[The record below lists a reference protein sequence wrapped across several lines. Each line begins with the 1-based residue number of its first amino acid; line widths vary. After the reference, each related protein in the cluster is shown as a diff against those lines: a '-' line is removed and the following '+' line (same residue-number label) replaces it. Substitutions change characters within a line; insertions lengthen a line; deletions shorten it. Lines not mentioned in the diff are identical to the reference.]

1 MPLKCSAACKGVL
14 MLVKVEPLPMAE
26 AQAFWRDKVQMG
38 MGEFSRLADEA
49 KVRAFAVSGI
59 AKGDELSTVYTS
71 IGKAIDQGISFGE
84 FKKEC
89 REIFNRRGWSG
100 KRGWRV
106 DNIFRTNIQTA
117 YNVGQYR
124 QLRDS
129 EIFTYWQYSAIN
141 DSRTRPT
148 HLAMDGRVWPK
159 DHPVWDTWF
168 PPNGYRCRC
177 SVIGLT
183 SNQVANRG
191 VTVEGDDPTNG
202 LIEPIDPGTGNRMP
216 ARQLLPDQ
224 GFGFNPGVAYW
235 DGVGEVMVQKME
247 TWAPAVRTPALREI
261 LTGPVFAH
269 WYAEPRGKF
278 PVGRLD
284 DAAAAQIGASSPVVL
299 LSAET
304 VAKQKRIHPE
314 LAAIEYGM
322 VQETMIRGRLVQD
335 TPQTLLYILDDVA
348 GYVSVVK
355 ATLSGEGVFLV
366 SFRRLSRDAA
376 KRDSEV
382 QRLLRKGQ
390 DGQE

>member
-1 MPLKCSAACKGVL
+1 MQVDLQ
-14 MLVKVEPLPMAE
+14 PLPMAE

-49 KVRAFAVSGI
+49 KVRAFAVAGI
-59 AKGDELSTVYTS
+59 AKGDELDTVYQA
-71 IGKAIDQGISFGE
+71 INKALDQGISFGE

-89 REIFNRRGWSG
+89 RDIFSRRGWTG
-100 KRGWRV
+100 KRAWRV

-117 YNVGQYR
+117 YNVGHYR

-129 EIFTYWQYSAIN
+129 AVFTHWQYSAIN

-183 SNQVANRG
+183 SNQVERRG
-191 VTVEGDDPTNG
+191 LTVEGDDPTNG

-216 ARQLLPDQ
+216 ARQLLPDK

-235 DGVGEVMVQKME
+235 DGIGEVVAQKMA

-269 WYAEPRGKF
+269 WYTNPQGKF

-284 DAAAAQIGASSPVVL
+284 DAAAARVGASSPVVL

-304 VAKQKRIHPE
+304 AGKQRIAHPE
-314 LAAIEYGM
+314 LAATEYGM
-322 VQETMIRGRLVQD
+322 VQETMTRGRLVQD
-335 TPQTLLYILDDVA
+335 TPRSLLYILDDA
-348 GYVSVVK
+348 EGYVSVVK
-355 ATLSGEGVFLV
+355 ATLSGEGVFLA

-376 KRDSEV
+376 KRDREV
-382 QRLLRKGQ
+382 RRLLRKGQ
-390 DGQE
+390 DE